1 MNIRSGTDNDFPLI
15 VASFYNHPELVRYLL
30 SKGARVDQTNS
41 KGYTALAWAVFKGN
55 ARVVKVLVKEGR
67 ANLDI
72 LYQYDGDQATA
83 HTPSVFC
90 AVGAR
95 PPRPATRVAAT
106 TASTATTAITGVVRL
121 CNATRKK

>member
-1 MNIRSGTDNDFPLI
+1 M
-15 VASFYNHPELVRYLL
+15 
-30 SKGARVDQTNS
+30 DQTNS

-83 HTPSVFC
+83 LHITVVSGDVEV
-90 AVGAR
+90 ARLLVEAGADVEIKTSLFGVTACGER
-95 PPRPATRVAAT
+95 APRETWTWCGTSPCRARLTYVPRTREDSSL
-106 TASTATTAITGVVRL
+106 STL
-121 CNATRKK
+121 QLW